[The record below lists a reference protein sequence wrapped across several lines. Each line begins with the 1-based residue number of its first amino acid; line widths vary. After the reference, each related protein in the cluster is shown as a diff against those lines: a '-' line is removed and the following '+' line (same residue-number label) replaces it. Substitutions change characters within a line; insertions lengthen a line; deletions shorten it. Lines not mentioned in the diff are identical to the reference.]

1 MNASQGELLGWV
13 LSLSV
18 LTAVLSVLICHIRR
32 RPSAYDAIPWREIV
46 AVTVAL
52 SILFLLAF
60 LFPFAGRVL
69 LPDPGNPSLLN
80 R

>member
-1 MNASQGELLGWV
+1 MNASHGELLGWI

-18 LTAVLSVLICHIRR
+18 LTAVLAVLLFQIRR
-32 RPSAYDAIPWREIV
+32 RPSAGDAIPWREIV
-46 AVTVAL
+46 AVTIAL
-52 SILFLLAF
+52 SILFLVAF